1 MDARIK
7 SAHDIVRLNA
17 GFVGRNKRPMTTASP
32 PKVFDSALLR
42 QRQARAA
49 RSGAETFLLDRVIED
64 MDERLHAVVRDFRN
78 AADLGSPGKG
88 VVDLLASS
96 VKRARHVDWPLS
108 DHEALPLEANSFDL
122 VVSALTLQFVNDLPG
137 VLAQIRRALQPD
149 GYFLAAT
156 IGGDTLTELR
166 QSFAEAEVALDGG
179 LSPRV
184 IPMLD
189 LRDAGAL
196 LQRAGFALPV
206 TDVDRVTVRY
216 DNMFGLMRDLRRMGA
231 TNMLADR
238 RRMPLRRTTLLR
250 AAEIYTQRFSHA
262 DGRIRATFDIVWM
275 AGWSPD
281 ASQPKPLKPG
291 SAKMSLEEAVKKAG
305 ARK

>member
-1 MDARIK
+1 
-7 SAHDIVRLNA
+7 
-17 GFVGRNKRPMTTASP
+17 MTSASP
-32 PKVFDSALLR
+32 PKVFDLALLR
-42 QRQARAA
+42 KRQARAVKA
-49 RSGAETFLLDRVIED
+49 GAETFLFDRVVAELG
-64 MDERLHAVVRDFRN
+64 ERLHAVVRDFQN
-78 AADLGSPGKG
+78 AVDLGSPGTG
-88 VVDLLASS
+88 AAPLLAAS
-96 VKRARHVDWPLS
+96 VKQSRYIDWS
-108 DHEALPLEANSFDL
+108 VSEHEALPLEVQSLDL
-122 VVSALTLQFVNDLPG
+122 IVSVLALQFVNDLPG
-137 VLAQIRRALQPD
+137 VLAQIRRALRPD

-216 DNMFGLMRDLRRMGA
+216 DNMFGLMRDLRRMGS
-231 TNMLADR
+231 TNMLVDR
-238 RRMPLRRTTLLR
+238 RRTPLRRATLMR
-250 AAEIYTQRFSHA
+250 AAEIYAQRFSDA
-262 DGRIRATFDIVWM
+262 DGRIRATFDIVWL

-305 ARK
+305 EK

>member
-1 MDARIK
+1 MMPAD
-7 SAHDIVRLNA
+7 
-17 GFVGRNKRPMTTASP
+17 P
-32 PKVFDSALLR
+32 PKMFDLALLKK
-42 QRQARAA
+42 RQARAVQT
-49 RSGAETFLLDRVIED
+49 GAETFLLDRVIED
-64 MDERLHAVVRDFRN
+64 MGERLHAVVRDFKN
-78 AADLGSPGKG
+78 ATDLGSPGQG
-88 VVDLLASS
+88 AADLLAAS
-96 VKRARHVDWPLS
+96 VAQSRHVDWPAGGR
-108 DHEALPLEANSFDL
+108 EALPLEANSLDL
-122 VVSALTLQFVNDLPG
+122 VVSELALQFVNDLPG

-184 IPMLD
+184 IPMID

-231 TNMLADR
+231 TNMLAER
-238 RRMPLRRTTLLR
+238 RRAPLRRATLLR
-250 AAEIYTQRFSHA
+250 AAEIYAQRFADA

-281 ASQPKPLKPG
+281 ESQPKPLKPG

-305 ARK
+305 ERK

>member
-1 MDARIK
+1 
-7 SAHDIVRLNA
+7 
-17 GFVGRNKRPMTTASP
+17 MTSSP
-32 PKVFDSALLR
+32 PKVFDLALLR
-42 QRQARAA
+42 TRQARAA
-49 RSGAETFLLDRVIED
+49 QAGAETFLLDRVVED
-64 MDERLHAVVRDFRN
+64 LGERLHAVVRDFQN
-78 AADLGSPGKG
+78 AADLGSPGQG
-88 VVDLLASS
+88 VAALLAASTKQS
-96 VKRARHVDWPLS
+96 RHVDWPAGA
-108 DHEALPLEANSFDL
+108 HEALPFAAQSLDL
-122 VVSALTLQFVNDLPG
+122 VVSALALQFVNDLPG

-166 QSFAEAEVALDGG
+166 QSFTEAEVALDGG

-216 DNMFGLMRDLRRMGA
+216 DNMFDLMRDLRRMGA
-231 TNMLADR
+231 TNMLTDR
-238 RRMPLRRTTLLR
+238 RRTPLRRATLMR
-250 AAEIYTQRFSHA
+250 AAEIYARRFSDA

-275 AGWSPD
+275 AGWSPHE
-281 ASQPKPLKPG
+281 SQPKPLKPG
-291 SAKMSLEEAVKKAG
+291 SATMSLEEAVKGMKKG
-305 ARK
+305 K

>member
-1 MDARIK
+1 M
-7 SAHDIVRLNA
+7 NA
-17 GFVGRNKRPMTTASP
+17 ASVGRNKRLMTSAP
-32 PKVFDSALLR
+32 LPKVFDLALLKK
-42 QRQARAA
+42 RQARAMKA
-49 RSGAETFLLDRVIED
+49 GAETFLLDRIVED
-64 MDERLHAVVRDFRN
+64 LSERLHAVVRDFQN
-78 AADLGSPGKG
+78 AADIGSPGHA
-88 VVDLLASS
+88 VADVLAASTKQS
-96 VKRARHVDWPLS
+96 RHVDWS
-108 DHEALPLEANSFDL
+108 ANEREALSLEANSLDL
-122 VVSALTLQFVNDLPG
+122 VVSALALQFVNDLPG
-137 VLAQIRRALQPD
+137 VLAQVQHALQPD

-156 IGGDTLTELR
+156 VGGDTLTELR

-238 RRMPLRRTTLLR
+238 HRAPLRRATLMR
-250 AAEIYTQRFSHA
+250 AAEVYAQRFSDA

-275 AGWSPD
+275 AGWSPHE
-281 ASQPKPLKPG
+281 SQPKPLRPG
-291 SAKMSLEEAVKKAG
+291 SAKVSLEDAVKKVG
-305 ARK
+305 VRKTKNL